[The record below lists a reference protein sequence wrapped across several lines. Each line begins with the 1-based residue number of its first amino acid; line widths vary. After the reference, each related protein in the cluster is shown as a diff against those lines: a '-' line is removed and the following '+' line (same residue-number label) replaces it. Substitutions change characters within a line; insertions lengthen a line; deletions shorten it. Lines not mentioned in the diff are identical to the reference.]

1 MGSYLV
7 VNGIENNSKQ
17 ASGAMIDLMR
27 NALPDKKSLHGE
39 SIFALSPNEL
49 AEVTA
54 SAVTLARDPHLA
66 VSFVQG
72 VYQEGAYCPFKDK
85 DDMDDIEDTY
95 VRIALIFSQALSYV
109 VMEDAEGVICSR
121 T

>member
-17 ASGAMIDLMR
+17 TSSAMIDLMR
-27 NALPDKKSLHGE
+27 QMLPDKKSLHGE
-39 SIFALSPNEL
+39 SIFALSPEEL

-54 SAVTLARDPHLA
+54 SATMFARDPYLA
-66 VSFVQG
+66 VDFVQC
-72 VYQEGAYCPFKDK
+72 VYQEGVYCPFKNK
-85 DDMDDIEDTY
+85 DDVDDIEETY
-95 VRIALIFSQALSYV
+95 TKIALIFSQALSYV
-109 VMEDAEGVICSR
+109 VMEDAEGVICSW